1 MSFNVFQGSHT
12 SNLVSFNDIHSV
24 TCRDIIAC
32 SYCKPS
38 SLYNVHIVVFQY
50 PLYTIMVFDEWRNGI
65 PVAFFVKSRTREQD
79 LHPVLQALQI
89 RIHTLKRDWAPS
101 SIIVDNAQAKFNTL
115 RYSWSCLT
123 FFDIQCPI
131 YVFHAQLHQPCVLN
145 YRCSCTTSYGQRPK
159 NLSVYGMS
167 ASLGLRTQ

>member
-1 MSFNVFQGSHT
+1 MSFNVFQGSPT
-12 SNLVSFNDIHSV
+12 SNLVSFNDLHSV

-65 PVAFFVKSRTREQD
+65 PVAFFVISRTREQD

-101 SIIVDNAQAKFNTL
+101 SIIVDNAQAEINTL

-131 YVFHAQLHQPCVLN
+131 YVFHAQLYQPCVLN

-159 NLSVYGMS
+159 KFCVYGMS
-167 ASLGLRTQ
+167 ARLGLRTQ